1 MESERLS
8 RSVADG
14 MGVGEAILARR
25 SVRRFDRGRA
35 VPRALLLE
43 VLDAGRWAPSSCN
56 LQTWDYVVV
65 EDAELRRELSEEVK
79 SVLIAPV
86 AVFVVYDREL
96 AKEGL
101 ANVQSA
107 SASIQTMLL
116 KATSVGLAS
125 LWVNALGD
133 RDRVRALLSV
143 PDDFE
148 LLALVCFGFP
158 KDDRPPV
165 APQRRPL
172 DEVVHFDRY
181 EGRGGLPKS
190 PDPNDWSLEELALY
204 FKRKLQSGT
213 RYNKPRAS
221 FYDPVTAAVGRALG
235 PELDREGARHL
246 DVLPGTGLLTEWLHK
261 KWPQTALSVVE
272 IGVDAWF
279 FANRRAGG
287 RVSFVPF
294 PAADADGILAECAPD
309 GEKVPVAR
317 ESGGLPVMPRV
328 LPRPPIA
335 EGAFA
340 SATVLFRLEGI
351 PRAARAPL
359 LREVRDRLEPG
370 GTLVVAYTSRRSWH
384 TPAYA
389 VRRRLGRDSVETSPV
404 PEPNLIG
411 PFQALSPGE
420 VSRLVREA
428 GFELVGEE
436 KLSPLPDLDVILPRL
451 ERMGGVLRLMGK
463 GLWLANVVLMPFA
476 PLLKP
481 FARIRVLWLK
491 RS

>member
-1 MESERLS
+1 M
-8 RSVADG
+8 D
-14 MGVGEAILARR
+14 VGEAIARRR
-25 SVRRFDRGRA
+25 SVRRFDRERP
-35 VPRALLLE
+35 VPRELLLE

-56 LQTWDYVVV
+56 LQTWDFVVV
-65 EDAELRRELSEEVK
+65 EDDATRRALAEEVK

-133 RDRVRALLSV
+133 RDRVRERLGV

-148 LLALVCFGFP
+148 VLALVCLGYP
-158 KDDRPPV
+158 RDDAPPP

-172 DEVVHFDRY
+172 DDVVHFDRY
-181 EGRGGLPKS
+181 RGRGGLPKS

-221 FYDPVTAAVGRALG
+221 FHDPVERAVERALAPALG
-235 PELDREGARHL
+235 ADGEGKRLL
-246 DVLPGTGLLTEWLHK
+246 DVLSGTGLLTERLHRR
-261 KWPQTALSVVE
+261 WPKAALAVAEV
-272 IGVDAWF
+272 GVDAWF

-294 PAADADGILAECAPD
+294 PADRAEAILEECAAVD
-309 GEKVPVAR
+309 EEVAVAR

-328 LPRPPIA
+328 LPRPPLA
-335 EGAFA
+335 EGAFDA
-340 SATVLFRLEGI
+340 ATILFRLEGI
-351 PRAARAPL
+351 PRAVRGPL
-359 LREVRDRLEPG
+359 LAAVRERLVPG
-370 GTLVVAYTSRRSWH
+370 GVLAVAYTSRRSWH
-384 TPAYA
+384 RPAYA
-389 VRRRLGRDSVETSPV
+389 LRRRLGRDSVETSPV

-411 PFQALSPGE
+411 PFEPLAPAE
-420 VSRLVREA
+420 VRELLRGA
-428 GFELVGEE
+428 GFVPVGEE
-436 KLSPLPDLDVILPRL
+436 RLEPLPDLDVILPRL
-451 ERMGGVLRLMGK
+451 ERSGGLLRLMGK
-463 GLWLANVVLMPFA
+463 GLRLSNAVLKPFSS
-476 PLLKP
+476 LLKP
-481 FARIRVLWLK
+481 FARTRVVWLK